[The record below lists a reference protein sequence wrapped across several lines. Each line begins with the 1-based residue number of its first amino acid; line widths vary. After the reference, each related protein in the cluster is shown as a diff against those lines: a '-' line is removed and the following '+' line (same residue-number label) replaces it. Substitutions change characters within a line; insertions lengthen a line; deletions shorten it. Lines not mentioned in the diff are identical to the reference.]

1 MTDSILEAS
10 LTIEYCA
17 LQIAKLIER
26 SKIEQ
31 FNSQLQFSPS
41 EITNIL
47 NALPSGM
54 NMDFHV
60 NASAIHQGIHHLKK
74 SLTRREFSCV
84 EMFPYD
90 DRIPKFF
97 ELEENLKKGYHLKFP
112 IVIVGDENR
121 SIDDLSADI
130 ASTRDDMFK
139 LHRYKQSKYL
149 KGFYIYNEFLK
160 GPIKDCDD
168 YKTPAVVKYKT
179 RKSFETVS
187 EKTKKNN
194 AKRILEKLD
203 VMVGEENV
211 TLYLEFASNLNKKCQ
226 KSNKNNDDKNC
237 NNNNN
242 DDNND
247 DDNIDDDYG
256 KLNDAELFSKTSM
269 IANETNVKEAI
280 KKIGN
285 KYNTTT
291 VEEKIQIL
299 NLFDA
304 AKSACNSILSD
315 EQICENEIISMTHEL
330 LQETGLSNI
339 NKRAISRLIN
349 KRGKIL
355 KRRGRKINQQFES
368 ELWANLMIWSFEPN
382 DNDVSD

>member
-97 ELEENLKKGYHLKFP
+97 ELEENLRKGYHLKFP

-121 SIDDLSADI
+121 SIDDLSADV

-168 YKTPAVVKYKT
+168 YKKI
-179 RKSFETVS
+179 S
-187 EKTKKNN
+187 
-194 AKRILEKLD
+194 
-203 VMVGEENV
+203 
-211 TLYLEFASNLNKKCQ
+211 SNICSSKIYNKKIFRNCHVMMWCCRTTSQ
-226 KSNKNNDDKNC
+226 KAPFFKENREG
-237 NNNNN
+237 
-242 DDNND
+242 
-247 DDNIDDDYG
+247 YG
-256 KLNDAELFSKTSM
+256 IHLSQHSSFLKSLNSVL
-269 IANETNVKEAI
+269 
-280 KKIGN
+280 
-285 KYNTTT
+285 
-291 VEEKIQIL
+291 
-299 NLFDA
+299 
-304 AKSACNSILSD
+304 
-315 EQICENEIISMTHEL
+315 IIS
-330 LQETGLSNI
+330 
-339 NKRAISRLIN
+339 ISLEIER
-349 KRGKIL
+349 
-355 KRRGRKINQQFES
+355 
-368 ELWANLMIWSFEPN
+368 
-382 DNDVSD
+382 V